1 MQGGSSDECVVADSF
16 FFFLMVLDLNSSS
29 YCLNEGGWVE
39 G

>member
-1 MQGGSSDECVVADSF
+1 MQGGSSDECVVADS